1 MAATYNINGQQMT
14 EEEFQ
19 KWQEENGFNFG
30 FGGHQRRHQRRW
42 DHKMHIFQCYKD
54 THPNSW
60 LEITEDELKRDIGK
74 TPKFTKKLFYV
85 QRVDRD
91 YVIQESPVVAVFYN
105 HMEDNFLY
113 MKEGGLIAEKNCFKS
128 FEDARKAIDEMEN
141 KKCGLHTLYDEN
153 LNVIMQYMP
162 DEMNKDSQ

>member
-1 MAATYNINGQQMT
+1 
-14 EEEFQ
+14 
-19 KWQEENGFNFG
+19 
-30 FGGHQRRHQRRW
+30 
-42 DHKMHIFQCYKD
+42 MHIYQCYKD

-60 LEITEDELKRDIGK
+60 LEISEEELKRDVNK

-91 YVIQESPVVAVFYN
+91 YIIQESPVVAVFYN
-105 HMEDNFLY
+105 HMEDEFFY

-128 FEDARKAIDEMEN
+128 FEDARKAIIEMEN

-162 DEMNKDSQ
+162 EEMKKDSQ